1 MKKVSKYKK
10 QIFTF
15 VTLFLLVTYGIFP
28 ALSAANTILN
38 ILGSIGLL
46 VLIVWGVLELRSFF
60 VPEEIDKNS
69 PETQQ
74 DIKKEAEISDI
85 KPKRKQKTAK

>member
-1 MKKVSKYKK
+1 MQKVSKYKK

-28 ALSAANTILN
+28 ALSAANTALN

-46 VLIVWGVLELRSFF
+46 VLIVWGVLELRNFLI
-60 VPEEIDKNS
+60 PEESDNPVSK
-69 PETQQ
+69 
-74 DIKKEAEISDI
+74 IKTEAEISEI
-85 KPKRKQKTAK
+85 KPKRKTKNK

>member
-1 MKKVSKYKK
+1 MQKVSKYKK

-15 VTLFLLVTYGIFP
+15 ITLFLLVTYGIFP
-28 ALSAANTILN
+28 ALSAANTALN

-60 VPEEIDKNS
+60 VPEESANAVS
-69 PETQQ
+69 E
-74 DIKKEAEISDI
+74 IKTEAEISEI
-85 KPKRKQKTAK
+85 KPKRKTKITK